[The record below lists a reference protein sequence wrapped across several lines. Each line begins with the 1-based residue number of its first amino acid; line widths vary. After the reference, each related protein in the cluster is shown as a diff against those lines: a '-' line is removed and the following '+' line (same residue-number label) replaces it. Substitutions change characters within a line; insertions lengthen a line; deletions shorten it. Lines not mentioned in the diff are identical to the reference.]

1 PTLYDYDNDG
11 LLDMVIA
18 NKKKTITPSTFS
30 CGLTLYRNT
39 GTSTTPSFEFVTDD
53 FLNLIAQNY
62 QGKLSPDFADMD
74 ADGDSDLLLGYES
87 GQMIYYRNDAGTFVF
102 VSAFYMSIDV
112 GNSSSVQIF
121 DINKD
126 GKLDL
131 LLGEKNGTLNYF
143 QNLGSTTVP
152 FFATTPTVSQFGGF
166 SLNVPPTT
174 DSYSTTHIFR
184 QSNDTKLLVTAMNG
198 DIYLYGNIDGNLAG
212 NFTLLDTVASKY
224 LGNRYGP
231 LTSIAGGDLN
241 GDSKEDFVLGFY
253 GGGVQVYYQ
262 DIVNTT
268 TEIDN
273 KSEIR
278 VFPNPANDQFVVRMN
293 TKLKNVKCAIYDS
306 QSRLISEQML
316 IDGYSVF
323 NTSKLSAGIYY
334 LHLRTSENDEVKKI
348 IITHSK

>member
-1 PTLYDYDNDG
+1 
-11 LLDMVIA
+11 
-18 NKKKTITPSTFS
+18 
-30 CGLTLYRNT
+30 
-39 GTSTTPSFEFVTDD
+39 
-53 FLNLIAQNY
+53 
-62 QGKLSPDFADMD
+62 
-74 ADGDSDLLLGYES
+74 
-87 GQMIYYRNDAGTFVF
+87 
-102 VSAFYMSIDV
+102 
-112 GNSSSVQIF
+112 
-121 DINKD
+121 
-126 GKLDL
+126 
-131 LLGEKNGTLNYF
+131 
-143 QNLGSTTVP
+143 
-152 FFATTPTVSQFGGF
+152 
-166 SLNVPPTT
+166 LNVPPTT

-241 GDSKEDFVLGFY
+241 GDSKEDFVVGFY

-278 VFPNPANDQFVVRMN
+278 VFPNPANDQFVVRVN

-334 LHLRTSENDEVKKI
+334 LHIRSSENDEVKKI